1 VIRVTEMSMDQKTD
15 TPPILQRVN
24 PRKWRLVG
32 AGALGLCA
40 LMAWH
45 GTRNLS
51 VVQPLWYLAAYWGIF
66 LLSLL
71 VAMYVVL
78 LDIRYIRLVYRLG
91 QRDIFQHTLGSEEF
105 RRALRE
111 AHERENRPSS

>member
-1 VIRVTEMSMDQKTD
+1 
-15 TPPILQRVN
+15 
-24 PRKWRLVG
+24 
-32 AGALGLCA
+32 
-40 LMAWH
+40 
-45 GTRNLS
+45 
-51 VVQPLWYLAAYWGIF
+51 
-66 LLSLL
+66 
-71 VAMYVVL
+71 MYVVL